1 MSPDN
6 QNPERRL
13 EERAKEL
20 FDQSVGRIDG
30 HTRSKLAQ
38 ARNRALEHANS
49 KRGSAWWSGAAS
61 WVPAGAVAASAFA
74 AWLLWQGV
82 AISPQAVDLAALSDL
97 EILLADEE
105 LEMLE
110 ELEFYAWL
118 QEQPEF
124 AEPATID
131 DSIG

>member
-1 MSPDN
+1 MSPEN
-6 QNPERRL
+6 QNSERKL

-20 FDQSVGRIDG
+20 FDQSVAGIDG

-38 ARNRALEHANS
+38 ARNRALEHADS
-49 KRGSAWWSGAAS
+49 KRGSVWWSGSS
-61 WVPAGAVAASAFA
+61 WVPAGAVAASVLA
-74 AWLLWQGV
+74 AWLVWQGV
-82 AISPQAVDLAALSDL
+82 AIQPQGVDLAALSDL
-97 EILLADEE
+97 EILLAEDE

-118 QEQPEF
+118 EEQPEF
-124 AEPATID
+124 EGPAAVD

>member
-1 MSPDN
+1 MSPEN
-6 QNPERRL
+6 QNSERKL

-20 FDQSVGRIDG
+20 FDESVGRIDG

-38 ARNRALEHANS
+38 VRYRALEHADS
-49 KRGSAWWSGAAS
+49 KRGSVWWGGGAS

-82 AISPQAVDLAALSDL
+82 AISPQGVDLAALSDL
-97 EILLADEE
+97 EILLAGEE

-118 QEQPEF
+118 EEQPEF
-124 AEPATID
+124 GGPAAAD